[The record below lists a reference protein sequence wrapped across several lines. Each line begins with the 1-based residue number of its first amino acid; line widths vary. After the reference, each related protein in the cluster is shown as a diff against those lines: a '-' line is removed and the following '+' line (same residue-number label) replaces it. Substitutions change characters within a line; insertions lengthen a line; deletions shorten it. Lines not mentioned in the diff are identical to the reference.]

1 MTKDYT
7 TVRVEKAAKRVA
19 DDAKADD
26 ETWSDYIRRC
36 ADADASV
43 QRLVDA
49 DALAAELESD
59 VADLVADRLAGVT
72 SNAGFST
79 AMSPTASRVTRR
91 GTPRPRATA
100 ACRLTRRSAGR
111 SPKRSRRCYGR
122 WPTARLSVCLPLA
135 AR

>member
-49 DALAAELESD
+49 DALAAELTGESVNADLLADAVAERLSGDTTPESD
-59 VADLVADRLAGVT
+59 GSVSLDAAERRAIAEEVAEVLR
-72 SNAGFST
+72 
-79 AMSPTASRVTRR
+79 
-91 GTPRPRATA
+91 
-100 ACRLTRRSAGR
+100 
-111 SPKRSRRCYGR
+111 
-122 WPTARLSVCLPLA
+122 
-135 AR
+135 

>member
-7 TVRVEKAAKRVA
+7 TVRVEKAAKSVA
-19 DDAKADD
+19 DDAKDDD

-59 VADLVADRLAGVT
+59 VADLVADRLAGDATGDATPESDGSV
-72 SNAGFST
+72 SLDA
-79 AMSPTASRVTRR
+79 AERR
-91 GTPRPRATA
+91 AIAEEVAEVLR
-100 ACRLTRRSAGR
+100 
-111 SPKRSRRCYGR
+111 
-122 WPTARLSVCLPLA
+122 
-135 AR
+135 

>member
-7 TVRVEKAAKRVA
+7 TVRVEKAAKSVA
-19 DDAKADD
+19 DDAKDDD

-59 VADLVADRLAGVT
+59 VADLVADRLGGDATGDATDGDGSV
-72 SNAGFST
+72 SLDA
-79 AMSPTASRVTRR
+79 AERR
-91 GTPRPRATA
+91 AIAEEVAEVLR
-100 ACRLTRRSAGR
+100 
-111 SPKRSRRCYGR
+111 
-122 WPTARLSVCLPLA
+122 
-135 AR
+135 

>member
-7 TVRVEKAAKRVA
+7 TVRVEKAAKSVA
-19 DDAKADD
+19 DDAKDDD

-59 VADLVADRLAGVT
+59 VADLVADRLEGDTTPESDGSVSLDA
-72 SNAGFST
+72 AE
-79 AMSPTASRVTRR
+79 RR
-91 GTPRPRATA
+91 AIAEEVAEVLR
-100 ACRLTRRSAGR
+100 
-111 SPKRSRRCYGR
+111 
-122 WPTARLSVCLPLA
+122 
-135 AR
+135 

>member
-7 TVRVEKAAKRVA
+7 TVRVEKAAKSVA
-19 DDAKADD
+19 DDAKDDD

-59 VADLVADRLAGVT
+59 VADLVADRLGGDATGDAADGDT
-72 SNAGFST
+72 
-79 AMSPTASRVTRR
+79 
-91 GTPRPRATA
+91 TPPVDPDALA
-100 ACRLTRRSAGR
+100 DA
-111 SPKRSRRCYGR
+111 
-122 WPTARLSVCLPLA
+122 VA
-135 AR
+135 ARINDDVLADRAADDGSVWLDASERRAIAEEVAEVLR

>member
-7 TVRVEKAAKRVA
+7 TVRVEEAAKSVA

-49 DALAAELESD
+49 DEIITEITSD
-59 VADLVADRLAGVT
+59 AADLVAERLAGEVEVDAERDG
-72 SNAGFST
+72 SVSLDA
-79 AMSPTASRVTRR
+79 AERR
-91 GTPRPRATA
+91 AIAEEVAEVLR
-100 ACRLTRRSAGR
+100 
-111 SPKRSRRCYGR
+111 
-122 WPTARLSVCLPLA
+122 
-135 AR
+135 